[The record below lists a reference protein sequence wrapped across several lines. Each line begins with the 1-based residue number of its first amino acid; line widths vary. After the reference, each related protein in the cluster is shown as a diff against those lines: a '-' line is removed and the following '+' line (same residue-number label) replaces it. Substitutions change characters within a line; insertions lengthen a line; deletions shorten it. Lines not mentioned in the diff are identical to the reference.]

1 MPYEGIVIQQKNI
14 ITLAVLKKIL
24 TFTPPHRVESQI
36 RSKHPTLK
44 TLALPGFGYVR

>member
-24 TFTPPHRVESQI
+24 TFTPPHRVESRI